1 MMSDLPM
8 SQGILVTLNQKPLH
22 YMHLK
27 MLVDMFV
34 VGCIVRKHFL
44 TDIELANFSP
54 LSADH
59 HIPPQEIQMK
69 IQIKIKTQ
77 IQTECKEIQISN

>member
-1 MMSDLPM
+1 
-8 SQGILVTLNQKPLH
+8 
-22 YMHLK
+22 MHLK

-44 TDIELANFSP
+44 TDIELANFSL

-59 HIPPQEIQMK
+59 HIPPKEIQMK
-69 IQIKIKTQ
+69 IQIQMKIRIQIQ
-77 IQTECKEIQISN
+77 IQTQCKEILISSWPIFLC